1 MVRKKR
7 RNTLAWK
14 IKGII
19 KNYFLLDTL
28 FLAYTIFDKLL
39 IKNNTILFVFT
50 KDEKFV
56 DNSMYLFKYMH
67 ENTNKEIQLF
77 IYNKILY
84 EQLKKQYPGKLLYA
98 YSKKGLLAFLKSKTI
113 ILSTGLDKLL
123 FFPYYLN
130 PKHKT
135 IIQLWHGSLFKRL
148 GFQVLDW
155 DQKKN
160 KKELQQFSK
169 FIACSTLEQFMI
181 ASCFDMNI
189 DDIWITDYPRN
200 DKLLKPTKDLT
211 QDFPYL
217 KHKTILYAPTWRE
230 EGRDTEFF
238 PFDDVNLLEIQKF
251 LEENNAYLLIRGHK
265 EEVDRINDT
274 YNLSLGETDRII
286 SADQSVFPNGEEL
299 LPYVDI
305 LITDYSGIYNDFL
318 LLNRPVIF
326 VPYDIDDYST
336 YRGVLLNYDKFTAGP
351 KVDTQKDL
359 LLNIQS
365 YIDTPEKDI
374 ELRKRLISV
383 FHDFNEPKACE
394 RIYKRMI
401 DFL

>member
-14 IKGII
+14 IKGIV
-19 KNYFLLDTL
+19 KNYFLLDAL
-28 FLAYTIFDKLL
+28 FLAYAIFDKLFT
-39 IKNNTILFVFT
+39 KNNTVLFVFT

-67 ENTNKEIQLF
+67 ENTNEDIHLF
-77 IYNKILY
+77 IYNKALY
-84 EQLKKQYPGKLLYA
+84 EQLKTEYPGKLLYA
-98 YSKKGLLAFLKSKTI
+98 YSKKGFFAFLKSKTI

-135 IIQLWHGSLFKRL
+135 IVQLWHGSLFKRL
-148 GFQVLDW
+148 GFQVADW
-155 DQKKN
+155 NKKKN
-160 KKELQQFSK
+160 RKELQRFSK

-181 ASCFDMNI
+181 ASCFDMNM

-200 DKLLKPTKDLT
+200 DRMLNPTKDLT

-238 PFDDVNLLEIQKF
+238 PFDDIDLLEIQKF

-318 LLNRPVIF
+318 LLNRPIIF

-336 YRGVLLNYDKFTAGP
+336 YRGVLLDYDKFTAGP
-351 KVDTQKDL
+351 KVYKQSEL
-359 LLNIQS
+359 LLNLKR
-365 YIDTPEKDI
+365 YLDKPNEDI
-374 ELRKRLISV
+374 EIRKRLMSV
-383 FHDFNEPKACE
+383 FHDSLTFNASQS
-394 RIYKRMI
+394 IYSKI
-401 DFL
+401 KEI